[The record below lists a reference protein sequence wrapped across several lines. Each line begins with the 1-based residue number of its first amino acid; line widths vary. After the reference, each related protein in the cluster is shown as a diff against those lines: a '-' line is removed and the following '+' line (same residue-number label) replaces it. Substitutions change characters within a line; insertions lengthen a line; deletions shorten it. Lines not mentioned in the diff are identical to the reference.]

1 MDTVLVTGANG
12 HLGYNLTQ
20 QLVERGYRVRAGVRD
35 FTSKTK
41 TRDLVTL
48 GAEITHVDITR
59 PETLSAAMKD
69 VQGLFHV
76 AAVYET
82 ISRNPGRDVKQPTI
96 VGTIN
101 TLQAAHA
108 AGVQKVVLTS
118 SATTVGNDASLA
130 APLDESRWNKDAIE
144 PYVQAKTSAEQW
156 AWEFATRNHFNLVA
170 ILPSAMIGPGFRR
183 HTPTTRIF
191 EELLRNRVPVVLP
204 LGFSFV
210 DVRDVATAHVL
221 AYENPTA
228 AGRYI
233 ASARFCEL
241 AELFT
246 LVRNVDPT
254 VVIPTRRLPER
265 LLPVVPLLDWI
276 GHRFAGTPRAISCAF
291 VKEYGHH
298 EAHFTSA
305 RAERELGW
313 MARDFSVSVRDT
325 LSWIKTELLPA
336 GAACSS
342 PVT

>member
-246 LVRNVDPT
+246 PHSGYPHAQ
-254 VVIPTRRLPER
+254 I
-265 LLPVVPLLDWI
+265 
-276 GHRFAGTPRAISCAF
+276 
-291 VKEYGHH
+291 
-298 EAHFTSA
+298 A
-305 RAERELGW
+305 RAVASSCPITRLDRAPFRGNTSCDFLCVRQRVRPSRGALYERPCGARTWLDGTRFLGK
-313 MARDFSVSVRDT
+313 RPRYT
-325 LSWIKTELLPA
+325 
-336 GAACSS
+336 
-342 PVT
+342 